1 MNYFNG
7 FTFLFLSSCVF
18 IYGFERFWDILNRNQ
33 GVKIVKRKEDIFY
46 LRAHCLLLFNSPR
59 TLALLGI
66 KDVHGSSWVGLR
78 GFFDLTHYGGSKK
91 IQPNPTQLITY
102 VQPNPIQPI
111 WVRLNPWIGKFIII
125 IIIIIKLS
133 KKNININILKKP
145 KD

>member
-7 FTFLFLSSCVF
+7 FTFLFLLSCVF

-33 GVKIVKRKEDIFY
+33 GVKIVERKEDIFY

-91 IQPNPTQLITY
+91 IQPNPTQ
-102 VQPNPIQPI
+102 PNPSHTFNLTQSNPYGSGWTHGLENLLLLLLLLN
-111 WVRLNPWIGKFIII
+111 WV
-125 IIIIIKLS
+125 
-133 KKNININILKKP
+133 KKILILIY
-145 KD
+145 